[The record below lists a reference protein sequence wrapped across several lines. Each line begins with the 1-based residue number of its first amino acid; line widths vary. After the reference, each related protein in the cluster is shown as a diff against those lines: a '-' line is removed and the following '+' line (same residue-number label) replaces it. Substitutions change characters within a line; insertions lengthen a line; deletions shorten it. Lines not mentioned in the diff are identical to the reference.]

1 MYTHVCYERGN
12 GLPSVGDEVLIA
24 DDGGWH
30 QIMRVASTSRIQ
42 TAQWQANHVY
52 LTLES
57 AERDYDELSDEEQDE
72 AFENLPHV
80 HAYPEEE

>member
-30 QIMRVASTSRIQ
+30 QIMRVASRSRIQ

-57 AERDYDELSDEEQDE
+57 AERDYDELSDEEQEE
-72 AFENLPHV
+72 AFENLPH
-80 HAYPEEE
+80 AYPEEE